1 MCMRLCVAVNI
12 TVDATVGIFLQK
24 ELLFQGFS
32 SSPCKCSQFHGRMMV
47 IFFFRSED
55 YCHKI
60 DVMYLTLVSYTC
72 VLLEIKSRA
81 FC

>member
-47 IFFFRSED
+47 IFFSGLR
-55 YCHKI
+55 I
-60 DVMYLTLVSYTC
+60 IVT
-72 VLLEIKSRA
+72 KSM
-81 FC
+81 